1 MEQIKQLEKT
11 IEGWLKPLP
20 HLPAEWRKWLGENA
34 WWITGI
40 GVIISALG
48 LLGIIGLL
56 LTAMSFIGVTTS
68 IYGIPLT
75 NVYSGTWYVAT
86 FASLAFLALTTVLSA
101 MAVNPLKA
109 MKRKGWDLL
118 FMVFL
123 INVASGVISA
133 VIYLNPVTMV
143 TNLVGVA
150 IGAAIG
156 AYVIFELK
164 SQYNGAAVVHKAK

>member
-20 HLPAEWRKWLGENA
+20 HLPTEWRKWLGENA

-40 GVIISALG
+40 GVIVSALA
-48 LLGIIGLL
+48 LLGMIGLL
-56 LTAMSFIGVTTS
+56 LTAMSIIGVTTS
-68 IYGIPLT
+68 VYGVPIT
-75 NVYSGTWYVAT
+75 AAYSGTWYIAT
-86 FASLAFLALTTVLSA
+86 IVSFAFLALTTVLSA

-109 MKRKGWDLL
+109 MKKKGWDLL

-123 INVASGVISA
+123 VNIASGVISA
-133 VIYLNPVTMV
+133 AIYLNPVTMV
-143 TNLVGVA
+143 TNLIGVA

-164 SQYNGAAVVHKAK
+164 SQYNGATVVHKAK